1 MRALLAIDRKADGD
15 EAPIRLAAFLA
26 LTNTLEGG
34 SVLSAAQS
42 FGIVAAVEM
51 LSRDVVE
58 RHLLGAREV
67 LHRPLEG
74 LEARLACDEVEHQ
87 FKRVANAR
95 PRDAP
100 IGKDRTF
107 VGRDRPGAA
116 AIGLEIIRAGQDA
129 RDLRRL
135 KAG

>member
-1 MRALLAIDRKADGD
+1 MRALLAIDRKANAD
-15 EAPIRLAAFLA
+15 ETPIRLAALLA
-26 LTNTLEGG
+26 LANALEVGRIQR
-34 SVLSAAQS
+34 AAQS

-51 LSRDVVE
+51 LFRDVVE
-58 RHLLGAREV
+58 RHLLGPDEV
-67 LHRPLEG
+67 LHPHLER
-74 LEARLACDEVEHQ
+74 LEPRLARDEIEHQ
-87 FKRVANAR
+87 LERVADAR
-95 PRDAP
+95 PRDAA

-116 AIGLEIIRAGQDA
+116 TIGLEIVRAGQDA

>member
-1 MRALLAIDRKADGD
+1 MRALLAIDRKADAD
-15 EAPIRLAAFLA
+15 EAPIRLAAPLA
-26 LTNTLEGG
+26 LANTLEVGRIQ
-34 SVLSAAQS
+34 SAAQS

-51 LSRDVVE
+51 LLRDVVE
-58 RHLLGAREV
+58 RHLLGPHEV
-67 LHRPLEG
+67 LHPHLEG
-74 LEARLACDEVEHQ
+74 LEARLARDEIEHQ

>member
-1 MRALLAIDRKADGD
+1 MRALLAIDRNADAD

-26 LTNTLEGG
+26 LTNTLE
-34 SVLSAAQS
+34 VHRVQSAAQS

-51 LSRDVVE
+51 LFRDVVE
-58 RHLLGAREV
+58 RQLLGAHEV
-67 LHRPLEG
+67 LHPPLEG
-74 LEARLACDEVEHQ
+74 LEARLARDELEHQ

-100 IGKDRTF
+100 IGKDRAF

-116 AIGLEIIRAGQDA
+116 AIGSKIIRAGQDA

-135 KAG
+135 EAG